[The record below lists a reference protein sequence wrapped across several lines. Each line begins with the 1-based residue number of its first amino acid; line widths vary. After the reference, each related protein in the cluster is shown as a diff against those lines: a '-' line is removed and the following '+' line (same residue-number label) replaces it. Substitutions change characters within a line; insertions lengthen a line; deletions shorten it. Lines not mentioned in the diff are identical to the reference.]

1 MLNDFF
7 KKEAFMVGFITV
19 FIYTSVYFFERG
31 SAVALHI
38 PLDLITIS
46 LPTIINDYI
55 HFFLFIFPVIA
66 ITFVVFKFLCTKH
79 SSRSRYLS
87 AFFSGFIYA
96 LSLLRYLEFGF
107 TTIIMSLFLG
117 GMYFVLLCLILDHHS
132 SVLNDDECCKEKEKN
147 EGINF
152 NSGLNKYYKNFV
164 NGGLMTFLM
173 ASTFLMIGRD
183 SINSDNFDS
192 FSLGGSKYAIVKI
205 YGDNVFTWQVVN
217 GDLKKE
223 LTYFR
228 AKDLNGVTLYNYSNV
243 K

>member
-7 KKEAFMVGFITV
+7 KKEAFIVGFITV
-19 FIYTSVYFFERG
+19 FMYTSVYFFERG

-55 HFFLFIFPVIA
+55 HFFLFIFPIVA
-66 ITFVVFKFLCTKH
+66 ITFIVFKFLCTKE

-87 AFFSGFIYA
+87 AFFSGFVYA
-96 LSLLRYLEFGF
+96 FSLLRYLEFGF

-132 SVLNDDECCKEKEKN
+132 IVLNDDERCTEKETN
-147 EGINF
+147 EDENF
-152 NSGLNKYYKNFV
+152 NSGLNKYYNNFV
-164 NGGLMTFLM
+164 NLGLMIFLM
-173 ASTFLMIGRD
+173 ASTFLLIGRD
-183 SINSDNFDS
+183 SINSDKFDS

-205 YGDNVFTWQVVN
+205 YGDNVFTWQVVDGN
-217 GDLKKE
+217 LKKE

-228 AKDLNGVTLYNYSNV
+228 VKDLNGVTLSIYSNV